1 VAEAAI
7 KSVVRAVG
15 SSLGRAIVRGI
26 LGSLS
31 RGR

>member
-1 VAEAAI
+1 VRSAA
-7 KSVVRAVG
+7 

-26 LGSLS
+26 LGGLS

>member
-1 VAEAAI
+1 VH
-7 KSVVRAVG
+7 SVG

-26 LGSLS
+26 LGGFS